1 MWPKTNHR
9 PHGFALRQP
18 FSKGSQIMDNY
29 NLVPFVNP
37 FVRAITPF
45 DIGELKC
52 EAVVRLFLKTAFHMQ
67 DIRIE
72 MVTTRRRYPSQEE
85 HPAMT
90 LGITVQ
96 RPTIRFA
103 DWLDREQRIDV
114 IAHELLH
121 ILLVYGYGLRMIHR
135 AIPCPGNNHDIFDD
149 YSNFNRHWDYFLSQ
163 TVNTVHHRILID
175 YLKEEYGI
183 ESNLHLAL
191 FRHNSSIVFKSDYP
205 DKESQYAKGLIA
217 FEHGKWMDKISRV
230 LNPCGLSD
238 FFWKA
243 YSSAQKRF
251 GSYSVE
257 SIPTPS
263 TYEED
268 VLSFLEDLGYRRQD
282 FRFVPLKSL
291 GPSSTQERCK
301 QNV

>member
-1 MWPKTNHR
+1 MVNCKLP
-9 PHGFALRQP
+9 
-18 FSKGSQIMDNY
+18 
-29 NLVPFVNP
+29 PFVNP

-45 DIGELKC
+45 DIGDLKC
-52 EAVVRLFLKTAFHMQ
+52 EALVKLFLKTALHMQ

-72 MVTTRRRYPSQEE
+72 RVTRRRRYPSQEE

-103 DWLDREQRIDV
+103 DWLDREQRIDA

-135 AIPCPGNNHDIFDD
+135 AIPCSANNHHIFDG
-149 YSNFNRHWDYFLSQ
+149 YSNLNRHWDYFLTQ
-163 TVNTVHHRILID
+163 TVNTVHHQILID

-183 ESNLHLAL
+183 ESKLHLTL
-191 FRHNSSIVFKSDYP
+191 FRHNSRIVFKSHYA

-217 FEHGKWMDKISRV
+217 FEHGKCMDNMSRV
-230 LNPCGLSD
+230 LTLHGLSD
-238 FFWKA
+238 FSWRA
-243 YSSAQKRF
+243 YSSARKRF
-251 GSYSVE
+251 WSYSAE
-257 SIPTPS
+257 SIPAPS

-268 VLSFLEDLGYRRQD
+268 VFSFLEDLGYRRQD

-291 GPSSTQERCK
+291 GPSSTEERLK